1 MNFVSAKEA
10 REYFRISAQTL
21 KMWKDT
27 KKINFKK
34 LTNKLYLYDIDSFN
48 LEGASTEDTR
58 KNVIYARVSS
68 TSQKASLDNQV
79 ELVKNYCISHGIII
93 DEIYSEIASGL
104 NDNRLE
110 LKRLIKDVTQNK
122 IKKIYISFKDRLTRF
137 GFGYFEMF
145 FRNFNVD
152 IVILDK
158 VEETNKDF
166 QKELTE
172 DLISIIHHYSTK
184 LYSNRRRSIKK
195 IEEDLKNLKV
205 TQEELDK

>member
-34 LTNKLYLYDIDSFN
+34 LTNKIYLYDIDSFN

-79 ELVKNYCISHGIII
+79 ELVKVS
-93 DEIYSEIASGL
+93 
-104 NDNRLE
+104 
-110 LKRLIKDVTQNK
+110 
-122 IKKIYISFKDRLTRF
+122 SFK
-137 GFGYFEMF
+137 
-145 FRNFNVD
+145 
-152 IVILDK
+152 K
-158 VEETNKDF
+158 
-166 QKELTE
+166 
-172 DLISIIHHYSTK
+172 
-184 LYSNRRRSIKK
+184 
-195 IEEDLKNLKV
+195 
-205 TQEELDK
+205 